1 MVNARKLTADEE
13 LESRVKILYVMTSRI
28 DERVKI
34 LLENQ
39 EKIYD
44 KFEKIIEKNIEM
56 QTKIMIFENKFEEID
71 ASIEEVNDRAFDLE
85 TFIHDLKRFKSGTEN
100 QIKNIAVIIYN
111 ISIPVLI
118 GYILYILGV
127 KQ

>member
-1 MVNARKLTADEE
+1 
-13 LESRVKILYVMTSRI
+13 MTSRI

-85 TFIHDLKRFKSGTEN
+85 ASLHDLKRFKSGTEN